1 MGRIYVAVDLETTGL
16 DANKDTIIELG
27 AARFRDGEV
36 LETFSQ
42 VVNPGRRIPYNI
54 QKLTGISQEE
64 ADRAPDLASVANAFL
79 RFIGDHPLVGHNIAF
94 DAAFLESHNLY
105 RFNPL
110 VDTWELAVILM
121 PGLPSYKLGRI
132 AADLGIDLEN
142 AHRAFDDAE
151 ATMRIFEVLQDKA
164 NALPQKTLQQ
174 INRIAARS
182 EWPLAT
188 FFADAEQQAAERW
201 SERARPE
208 KSKQVGPL
216 FERNEA
222 IEPLDHPEPLDVE
235 ALTAMLEPG
244 GEFDRIFDN
253 FEHRSPQVAMLRN
266 VAEAFNHGQ
275 HVMIE
280 AGTGTGKSIAYL
292 IPALT
297 WAKQTGQIY
306 KG

>member
-1 MGRIYVAVDLETTGL
+1 MGRVYVAVDLETTGL

-64 ADRAPDLASVANAFL
+64 ADKAPGLASVADAFL
-79 RFIGDHPLVGHNIAF
+79 RFIGDHPLVGHNVGF

-151 ATMRIFEVLQDKA
+151 ATMHIFEVLREIA
-164 NALPQKTLQQ
+164 NALPKKTLQQ
-174 INRIAARS
+174 INKLAARS
-182 EWPLAT
+182 EWSLAT
-188 FFADAEQQAAERW
+188 FFEDAERDAAMRW
-201 SERARPE
+201 GERAKVEIR
-208 KSKQVGPL
+208 KKVGPL
-216 FERNEA
+216 FERHEA
-222 IEPLDHPEPLDVE
+222 LEPLDSPEP
-235 ALTAMLEPG
+235 
-244 GEFDRIFDN
+244 
-253 FEHRSPQVAMLRN
+253 
-266 VAEAFNHGQ
+266 
-275 HVMIE
+275 
-280 AGTGTGKSIAYL
+280 
-292 IPALT
+292 
-297 WAKQTGQIY
+297 
-306 KG
+306 